1 MKQTHTLEPNHTLT
15 FNAGQSGK
23 YLILRDTT
31 HSLLLQGDTMRP
43 VEIFG
48 GDTVD
53 VSAFD
58 KLELNNHQSVDVT
71 FEYQVSDLLIM
82 TKAQKISVNNALLV
96 SEIEKPVHVRKVQ
109 DPVQVSEVQTPVR
122 VAQIETP
129 VSVQKVRE
137 PVKVSDIVT
146 PVKISE
152 IQTPTTISEV
162 QTPVNVNR
170 VAEPVTIDQIT
181 RPLTIERIQQPV
193 NVEVGNA
200 SLDVQATITN
210 TELKVTSDPERVTFA
225 RIGNGTLLMTGGYQ
239 RIREKSARKA
249 LILQA
254 LATNEGTVI
263 VQGFLELRPGGHLT
277 LNTNQAVSLQGTA
290 SDRLKVGEAL

>member
-1 MKQTHTLEPNHTLT
+1 MKQTHTLKPDHTLT

-53 VSAFD
+53 VSELD
-58 KLELNNHQSVDVT
+58 KLELHNHQPVNVT

-96 SEIEKPVHVRKVQ
+96 SEIEKPINVRKVL
-109 DPVQVSEVQTPVR
+109 DPVK
-122 VAQIETP
+122 I
-129 VSVQKVRE
+129 
-137 PVKVSDIVT
+137 SDIVT
-146 PVKISE
+146 PLKVSE
-152 IQTPTTISEV
+152 IQTPISISEVQEDLKVKQIVDPVTVERITQPLTISEV
-162 QTPVNVNR
+162 
-170 VAEPVTIDQIT
+170 ES
-181 RPLTIERIQQPV
+181 PV
-193 NVEVGNA
+193 NVEVGNT

-210 TELKVTSDPERVTFA
+210 TELKVTSEPERVTFA

-254 LATNEGTVI
+254 LTTNEGSVI
-263 VQGFLELRPGGHLT
+263 VQGFLELRPGGHLM
-277 LNTNQAVSLQGTA
+277 LNTNQAVSLKGTA